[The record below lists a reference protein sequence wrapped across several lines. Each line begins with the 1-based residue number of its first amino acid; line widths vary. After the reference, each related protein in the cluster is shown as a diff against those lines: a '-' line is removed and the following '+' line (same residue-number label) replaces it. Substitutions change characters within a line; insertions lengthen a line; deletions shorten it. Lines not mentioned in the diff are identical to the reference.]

1 MSIRALIFCGAVA
14 GLVEAAVRLPLQA
27 TSGVAA
33 ARDLLPLVWVA
44 PTLYGLLL
52 GTVAALIALLARRR
66 EPSMSNHIGDLLPQL
81 AVTVIVLGIAA
92 TALGKWHDQ
101 RVMAA
106 IPQPTREEPHVLLLL
121 VDGLQAADFSVGSND
136 AHSPKHLARLAAEGR
151 LLPRIMSDH
160 ATLSESLP
168 ALMSGN
174 ARSTDPIDPIWTVEL
189 RERGYARGAI
199 VSHDARDD
207 WLAERYRI
215 DSFDGRFFNAADC
228 VGQTWFCGVLP
239 RYLSRIAGLGNLEF
253 PRSAA
258 DLNHAL
264 IDWLDDLGDHP
275 GLAFVRYSDSRDFD
289 DQLGKLLDSLRMYEL
304 EDQTMIVVVGSNGE
318 SLPTLIWYPEHVTST
333 STMGIEPDDL
343 RNIDQIGPTILHLV
357 NRSAGQETAAP

>member
-1 MSIRALIFCGAVA
+1 
-14 GLVEAAVRLPLQA
+14 
-27 TSGVAA
+27 
-33 ARDLLPLVWVA
+33 
-44 PTLYGLLL
+44 
-52 GTVAALIALLARRR
+52 
-66 EPSMSNHIGDLLPQL
+66 MSNQIGDLLPQL

-121 VDGLQAADFSVGSND
+121 VDGLQAADFRWVHND

-174 ARSTDPIDPIWTVEL
+174 ARSTDPIDPSGPL
-189 RERGYARGAI
+189 
-199 VSHDARDD
+199 
-207 WLAERYRI
+207 
-215 DSFDGRFFNAADC
+215 SFASEVTPAGRLSRTMPRTI
-228 VGQTWFCGVLP
+228 GLP
-239 RYLSRIAGLGNLEF
+239 RDTALTRSMVVFSTPPTVWAKPGFGGF
-253 PRSAA
+253 PRATFHVLQGLETWSSRAAA
-258 DLNHAL
+258 DLNHASDRL
-264 IDWLDDLGDHP
+264 VGRPRRPPGIGVRAVF
-275 GLAFVRYSDSRDFD
+275 GLADFD